1 MTKATEIIGIH
12 PRLLIM
18 GEYGQ
23 GKTHLLGMLH
33 DMYKRV
39 GTKGMTLYD
48 FDSGY
53 PTLTANNFDVEVQ
66 VCVDKKPQQPSAWQ
80 HFSDDTE
87 RFVKDN
93 QGYGILGIDSLTT
106 LQQTVMNKVI
116 QLNPLKDRRF
126 TGSINLTT
134 KNDFGVLVGIMM
146 QFFPQLINLSEH
158 MAVALTCHIR
168 LESDTDSE
176 GKTIGPP
183 KWYPAITGRS
193 LPTQI
198 GLYFNEAIMCKT
210 LGYGNAAK
218 HLIQTSKDDKISL
231 KSQIKGVPFEL
242 TFEEY
247 VVRLAYSYKILDKNQ
262 LIELIRDYKL
272 DMKVFEFM
280 FGSLSVVK

>member
-1 MTKATEIIGIH
+1 MTKATEIAVIH

-18 GEYGQ
+18 SEYGQ

-33 DMYKRV
+33 ELYKRA
-39 GTKGMTLYD
+39 GTKGMKDYD
-48 FDSGY
+48 FDGGY
-53 PTLTANNFDVEVQ
+53 PTLAANNFDVEVEL
-66 VCVDKKPQQPSAWQ
+66 CVDKKPQQPLAWQ

-87 RFVKDN
+87 KFVKDN

-116 QLNPLKDRRF
+116 QINPLKDRRF
-126 TGSINLTT
+126 AGSINLTT
-134 KNDFGVLVGIMM
+134 QNDFGVLVGIMM

-158 MAVALTCHIR
+158 MAIALTCHIR
-168 LESDTDSE
+168 LESNTDND
-176 GKTIGPP
+176 GKIIGAP

-198 GLYFNEAIMCKT
+198 GLYFNEVIMCKT

-231 KSQIKGVPFEL
+231 KSQIRNVPFEL
-242 TFEEY
+242 PFESY
-247 VVRLAYSYKILDKNQ
+247 IIRLAYSYKILNAEQ
-262 LIELIRDYKL
+262 VITLIKDYGLNVKE
-272 DMKVFEFM
+272 FEF
-280 FGSLSVVK
+280 LSTLSMVK